1 MGEGGRGRGE
11 KGGEGLKPKAQSPSS
26 LTPFT
31 SSHFYDI
38 SDISPSMTCT
48 SHLTHVHVTFHGRK
62 GQCGPGD
69 ELQVYEWI
77 DLFVVWNLR
86 KGKNIDFRFIHVAY
100 KTPKFLA
107 RPLVA

>member
-1 MGEGGRGRGE
+1 MGGEGGRGERGGRGG

-48 SHLTHVHVTFHGRK
+48 SYLTHVHVTFHGRK
-62 GQCGPGD
+62 RQCGPGD

-86 KGKNIDFRFIHVAY
+86 KGKKYR
-100 KTPKFLA
+100 L
-107 RPLVA
+107 